1 MSKIAT
7 EVYELLK
14 NAGVSECK
22 AFKAVEAIQQ
32 HSKENRLHF
41 VQKQML
47 KYQIYT
53 EQEFKTLK
61 WTIGVNLVFTVV
73 MFLKLLS

>member
-32 HSKENRLHF
+32 HSKENVCILYR
-41 VQKQML
+41 
-47 KYQIYT
+47 
-53 EQEFKTLK
+53 
-61 WTIGVNLVFTVV
+61 NRC
-73 MFLKLLS
+73 

>member
-1 MSKIAT
+1 
-7 EVYELLK
+7 
-14 NAGVSECK
+14 
-22 AFKAVEAIQQ
+22 
-32 HSKENRLHF
+32 
-41 VQKQML
+41 ML